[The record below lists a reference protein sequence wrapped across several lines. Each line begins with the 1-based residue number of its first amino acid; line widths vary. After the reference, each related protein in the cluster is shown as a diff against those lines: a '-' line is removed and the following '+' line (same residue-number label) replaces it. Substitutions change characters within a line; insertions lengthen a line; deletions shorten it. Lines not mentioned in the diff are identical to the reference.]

1 MNTESIRG
9 LAEAHKKA
17 NEIIQQARKEKE
29 VLEKESIKKA
39 QEYEQ
44 KLIATKEAEVKK
56 YFQQANIEL
65 ANTEQ
70 SIINQVKQTIADLR
84 EKDEEVNEIA
94 NIIASVVMGQP

>member
-65 ANTEQ
+65 ANTYR
-70 SIINQVKQTIADLR
+70 T
-84 EKDEEVNEIA
+84 
-94 NIIASVVMGQP
+94 